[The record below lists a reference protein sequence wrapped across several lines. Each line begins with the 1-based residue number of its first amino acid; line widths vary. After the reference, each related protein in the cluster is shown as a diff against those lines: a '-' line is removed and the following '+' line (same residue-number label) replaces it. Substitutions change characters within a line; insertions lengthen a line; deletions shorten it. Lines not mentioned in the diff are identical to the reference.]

1 MVDSLA
7 QLLDVVKL
15 ENDKLELSMK
25 LFSIIDVNV
34 FDDSRLRTLFES
46 TWDRLMNLF
55 NMSIDEKILLSVSRA
70 MSHLKSFEEMSKVSE
85 IKVSQLVDDL
95 TEKFEGVFNSVIK
108 YLFVNM
114 QFPFHASL
122 I

>member
-1 MVDSLA
+1 MFEASRLVVDSLA

-108 YLFVNM
+108 
-114 QFPFHASL
+114 
-122 I
+122 